1 MRLKQAELKGV
12 KSTINLAYSMVG
24 EEISPLIDEHAD
36 GSELISLWVRA
47 VSLVEA
53 AQSFKVKYDSLEN
66 KIKNSKRQGVLDDG
80 MFCDAQQQMGDCNST
95 GCSRYATCDDP
106 QKGEI

>member
-53 AQSFKVKYDSLEN
+53 AQSFKVKYDSLDN
-66 KIKNSKRQGVLDDG
+66 KIKNSKRKGVANG
-80 MFCDAQQQMGDCNST
+80 
-95 GCSRYATCDDP
+95 
-106 QKGEI
+106 